1 MTSTSRK
8 KWSELTLRDKKFT
21 YILVVDY
28 GVVRSTR
35 KYRKVRTSAVERGV
49 IDNRKMLKEMASK
62 AKTNFKTSMEDKK
75 ILMGGN
81 NDKKKRK
88 REDKTEEKIGTS
100 SVPKRKKIT
109 QKEDNLREA
118 GRRSSSSSSMDK
130 NKRGD
135 KIKWEPWIT
144 VEGFQGDSSVVKQ
157 GGRGGSTARISVFFE
172 SLHK

>member
-1 MTSTSRK
+1 M
-8 KWSELTLRDKKFT
+8 
-21 YILVVDY
+21 
-28 GVVRSTR
+28 VRSTR
-35 KYRKVRTSAVERGV
+35 KYRKVMTSAVERGV

-109 QKEDNLREA
+109 QKEDNLRET

-135 KIKWEPWIT
+135 KIKWEPCIT
-144 VEGFQGDSSVVKQ
+144 VEGFKGDSYIVKQ
-157 GGRGGSTARISVFFE
+157 GGRGEVQQE
-172 SLHK
+172 